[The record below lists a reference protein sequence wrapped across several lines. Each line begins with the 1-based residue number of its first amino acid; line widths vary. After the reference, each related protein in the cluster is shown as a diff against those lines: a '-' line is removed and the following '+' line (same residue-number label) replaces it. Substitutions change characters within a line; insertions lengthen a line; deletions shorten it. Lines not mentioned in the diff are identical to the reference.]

1 MNTDR
6 IIGIGARARVHL
18 QGEGDWLTFTFFTG
32 HLALIK

>member
-6 IIGIGARARVHL
+6 IIGIGARVHL

-32 HLALIK
+32 QLALIK

>member
-18 QGEGDWLTFTFFTG
+18 QEGDWLTFTFFTG